1 MAAKKIT
8 IDLEAGTAS
17 FISGVDKA
25 GQSLKHL
32 GEKAEESHGFL
43 SKFKEGF
50 EMAGGFEAFH
60 KGLELV
66 HQGIDQ
72 IKEAFEQVGQIGRDA
87 LKLGI
92 SAEQMSR
99 FQHAANATHTDISAL
114 TTGMD
119 RLNRQI
125 GLVASGDKSA
135 AKAAESFT
143 RLGLS
148 AKELAGLSPDEAFT
162 KVADALGKVGSTFD
176 RAAISQEIFG
186 RGGKDL
192 IPIMGDLRGL
202 MAESD
207 DIGFTRTA
215 ENIRAAEEEEKQL
228 AVMTDTVKGLFMDL
242 ATSKWATELIEHI
255 QAVAKEW
262 HYMMAEPVSQ
272 GTIDAD
278 EAKLAQL
285 DSKIREVNEQMKA
298 AHEKGDSA
306 GLLAAEQ
313 EGLKILKEKAEAVK
327 TLNGHMAQTANHSV
341 NFGIEQSRAI
351 HQQINAQ
358 TQQVAAAQKV
368 KDAEDAAAAAAAA
381 AAKKQLAAHK
391 EITQAMA
398 GLRSEIG
405 SKNGDP
411 FARYAEEAKKM
422 KDAGASAADLAAYQ
436 KLVEA
441 LKKVTAEKKHQAEM
455 DAAQKKRADE
465 AKRIWQEAETPL
477 QKYQDRVK
485 ELNELLKSGALSEA
499 QYTQAAAKAW
509 LDKAKAEKSAHDES
523 KRAGMEQHRFNFDLL
538 AKPLG
543 APMPKLHP
551 EGAGAEANG
560 IFKQILTI
568 HKQQQTYAQ
577 NWDTYLRQIWQT
589 LTNSAGTTS
598 DTTAAI

>member
-87 LKLGI
+87 LMLGI

-242 ATSKWATELIEHI
+242 ATSKWATELIEH
-255 QAVAKEW
+255 
-262 HYMMAEPVSQ
+262 
-272 GTIDAD
+272 
-278 EAKLAQL
+278 
-285 DSKIREVNEQMKA
+285 
-298 AHEKGDSA
+298 
-306 GLLAAEQ
+306 
-313 EGLKILKEKAEAVK
+313 
-327 TLNGHMAQTANHSV
+327 
-341 NFGIEQSRAI
+341 SRAI

-358 TQQVAAAQKV
+358 PQQGAAAQKV

-398 GLRSEIG
+398 GLRSAIG